1 MATKPLP
8 WQHLWILVHQLAKVY
23 LHAKF
28 EVSTP
33 NGFDISFRL
42 QAEKQLELQ
51 LFKLFHNERDIDDLQ
66 EEKGKKERALEKEHH
81 KRDKIEDE
89 IKEKKKEHGKLMRE
103 LTKIEQGIK
112 ESVGSIVFKYQFW
125 IAVMNS

>member
-1 MATKPLP
+1 M
-8 WQHLWILVHQLAKVY
+8 
-23 LHAKF
+23 
-28 EVSTP
+28 
-33 NGFDISFRL
+33 SFGL

-66 EEKGKKERALEKEHH
+66 EEKSKKERALEKEHH

-112 ESVGSIVFKYQFW
+112 ESVGSIIF
-125 IAVMNS
+125 